1 MAKNQ
6 TELGQL
12 ISTARESKGISQ
24 RQLAKLANMDSAEV
38 SRIEAGKR
46 QKPNVL
52 YLKGIAE
59 VLDLSLVKLMKLAG
73 YNDIDINWG
82 RNREEKR
89 STEDYRNVIQS
100 YQKFY
105 FDVLEDIDKRRNNAL
120 ECKNIYV
127 DLIDKIE
134 HPEFYNNPI
143 TMEEILEQLKEVSRL
158 MKPNLEKFDK
168 SKYPKFDTVIES
180 SPFNNSASKPTYK
193 TYSNLELDKK
203 DNE

>member
-1 MAKNQ
+1 
-6 TELGQL
+6 
-12 ISTARESKGISQ
+12 
-24 RQLAKLANMDSAEV
+24 MDNAEV

-105 FDVLEDIDKRRNNAL
+105 FDVLDEIDKRRNNAL

-168 SKYPKFDTVIES
+168 SKYPQFDTVIES
-180 SPFNNSASKPTYK
+180 GSFNNSTSKPTYK
-193 TYSNLELDKK
+193 TYSNLELNKK
-203 DNE
+203 DNELYNSLSF

>member
-105 FDVLEDIDKRRNNAL
+105 FDVLDEIDKRRSNAL

-134 HPEFYNNPI
+134 HPEFYNNQI
-143 TMEEILEQLKEVSRL
+143 TMNEILEQLKEVSRL

-168 SKYPKFDTVIES
+168 SKYPQFDTVIES
-180 SPFNNSASKPTYK
+180 SSFNKSATKPTYK
-193 TYSNLELDKK
+193 TYSNLELNKK